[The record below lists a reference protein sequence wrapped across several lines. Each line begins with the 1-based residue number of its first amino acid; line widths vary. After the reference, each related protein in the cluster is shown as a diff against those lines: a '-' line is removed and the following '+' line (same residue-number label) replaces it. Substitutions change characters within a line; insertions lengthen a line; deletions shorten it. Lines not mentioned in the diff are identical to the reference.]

1 MESEYEEEDPLCSG
15 RPHLELSFTIDL
27 PHLKTISAAISA
39 AVSSDLGGS
48 GQSVAK
54 RGSATSAPRA
64 FGGFGVSSPRSIEV
78 R

>member
-1 MESEYEEEDPLCSG
+1 MESEYEEEDPLRSG

-27 PHLKTISAAISA
+27 PHLKTISAAVSA

-48 GQSVAK
+48 GRRVAK
-54 RGSATSAPRA
+54 RGSASATRA
-64 FGGFGVSSPRSIEV
+64 FGGFGVPSPRSIEV